1 MPMRIW
7 VGLHLRLRC
16 GLVTIQ
22 QFQLRPLVSA
32 KFKSTALKTRQQ
44 VTGLKPGS
52 YNDHSNGHGGGL
64 RVRKSNARV
73 AATPRRGE

>member
-1 MPMRIW
+1 
-7 VGLHLRLRC
+7 
-16 GLVTIQ
+16 
-22 QFQLRPLVSA
+22 LRPLVSA

-52 YNDHSNGHGGGL
+52 YNDHYNGHGGGL
-64 RVRKSNARV
+64 RVWKSNARV